1 MAMTIRVYRLNEHTG
16 EQIDI
21 TPRHAVKP
29 GTPPLSS
36 VLPPCQCPMHRG
48 NKTAPGGRR
57 TA

>member
-1 MAMTIRVYRLNEHTG
+1 MAMTIRVYRLDEHTG

-29 GTPPLSS
+29 GAPLFSS
-36 VLPPCQCPMHRG
+36 VLPPCQCPKHRG
-48 NKTAPGGRR
+48 NRPALEGRR